1 MDQKLIANSTIWFGI
16 WADQTGLTSFGKI
29 YELLSW
35 TKKQHSASPC
45 IEAFLFQGVA
55 GEIAV

>member
-1 MDQKLIANSTIWFGI
+1 MVVSFRKNVLFYQKQLDRLGKTQRRLIANSTIWFGI

-35 TKKQHSASPC
+35 TR
-45 IEAFLFQGVA
+45 G
-55 GEIAV
+55 